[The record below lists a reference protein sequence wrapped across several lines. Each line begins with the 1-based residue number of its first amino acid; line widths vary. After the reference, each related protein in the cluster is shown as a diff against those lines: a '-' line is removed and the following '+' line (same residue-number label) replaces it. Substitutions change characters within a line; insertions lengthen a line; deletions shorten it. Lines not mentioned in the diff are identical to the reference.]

1 MHDFC
6 RHLDTVRAIS
16 VEAGVRILD
25 VYRRDFSVAHK
36 ADDSPLTEADRA
48 AHELIVARLAALTP
62 DVPIL
67 SEESAPADYAARL
80 AWQRFWLVD
89 PLDGTKE
96 FVSRNGEFTVNIALI
111 EHGQPVLGV
120 VHVPVRAETYS
131 ACRDAGAFLDRAGT
145 IEPIR
150 ARRFSGTHATV
161 VASRS
166 HAGKETTAFLDSL
179 GGHDVVS
186 MGSSLK
192 FCLVAAGAADV
203 YPRLG
208 PTMEWDTAAAQCVV
222 EQAGGRVT
230 DTQGRALV
238 YNKPDLH
245 NPWFI
250 VSGAGDYD
258 WTRHVSTQTHA

>member
-1 MHDFC
+1 MTEPC
-6 RHLDTVRAIS
+6 RYLDEVRRIA
-16 VEAGVRILD
+16 VDAGRRILS
-25 VYRRDFSVAHK
+25 VYGGDFAVTHK
-36 ADDSPLTEADRA
+36 QDDSPLTEADRV
-48 AHELIVARLAALTP
+48 AHELIQLQLGLIAPALP
-62 DVPIL
+62 VL
-67 SEESAPADYAARL
+67 SEEGADVDYPVRAQ
-80 AWQRFWLVD
+80 WDRFWLVD

-96 FVSRNGEFTVNIALI
+96 FVSRSGEFTVNIALI
-111 EHGQPVLGV
+111 ENGAPVLGV
-120 VHVPVRAETYS
+120 VHVPVLGQTYF
-131 ACRDAGAFLDRAGT
+131 ACRGGGASYQHGT
-145 IEPIR
+145 EAPQSLH
-150 ARRFSGTHATV
+150 ARRLNGGRPIV

-166 HAGKETTAFLDSL
+166 HAGPETTAFLQAL
-179 GGHDVVS
+179 GEHEATS

-192 FCLVAAGAADV
+192 FCLVAAGKADV

-230 DTQGRALV
+230 DVHGQPLT

-258 WTRHVSTQTHA
+258 WTRHVPRS